1 MKIKQ
6 QLEDFRVRELLQP
19 DFLVESGPWRMYRVT
34 KRKLTSMQAAQV
46 LAHAA
51 GAAAGEVRMA
61 GLKDRQGITVQ
72 FMALRGGR
80 EVRLREKDLRIE
92 SVGFARSELSSSAS
106 AGNAFE
112 IIVRG
117 LSAEELDTLRT
128 SLPVVR
134 ESGLVH
140 YFDDQ
145 RFGNLRYGQGWIALD
160 LIHGKHEKALRRLLT
175 AGSGADDERNE
186 SFKSA
191 LDRNWGDWTA
201 CREIAGKFRE
211 HHSVF
216 TYLKS
221 HRDDFRGA
229 FFHVSSRLRLIHL
242 YAFQSHIWN
251 RAVCAY
257 VRRVTKPAER
267 LELLSAE
274 GPLAFPTRPFVPEP
288 GMQTFRLPGPRL
300 EAVRHPVQR
309 ELLEEALAAER
320 LVAAQFQ
327 IEGVSGFQLKGE
339 DRPLVVHASHMRVRP
354 PEADPLNRG
363 LRSVRLRFELP
374 RGAYATLVV
383 RRLLARPWEG
393 VAREET
399 RGTPPFRARPPASS
413 KRRPPGPP
421 REPRQ
426 ERAQALRPRGPRRAK
441 KSAK

>member
-6 QLEDFRVRELLQP
+6 QLEDFRVRELLLP
-19 DFLVESGPWRMYRVT
+19 DFLVESGPWRVYRVS

-51 GAAAGEVRMA
+51 GASAGDVRMA

-72 FMALRGGR
+72 YMALRAGR

-92 SVGFARSELSSSAS
+92 NVGFARSELSSSAS

-134 ESGLVH
+134 ESGLIH

-257 VRRVTKPAER
+257 VRRITKPDER

-274 GPLAFPTRPFVPEP
+274 GPLVFPKGPFVPEA

-300 EAVRHPVQR
+300 EDVQHPLQR
-309 ELLEEALAAER
+309 ELLEEALATER
-320 LVAAQFQ
+320 LVADQFH

-339 DRPLVVHASHMRVRP
+339 DRPLLVRASHMRVRP
-354 PEADPLNRG
+354 PEPDSLNRG

-393 VAREET
+393 VAREES
-399 RGTPPFRARPPASS
+399 RGVPPHRARSAAPKKRAPAAKPSERGHERS
-413 KRRPPGPP
+413 RPRRPRDP
-421 REPRQ
+421 Q
-426 ERAQALRPRGPRRAK
+426 RAS